1 MPRDDDFGNGLWH
14 WWLLRL
20 DRAPQLLG
28 GIFKNSGYSVGQ
40 PFFFKQIQMSR
51 CGNKKA
57 GIVDPFA
64 EVVGGRYPAP
74 APRYRKAVW
83 KQADGAAPQFGNI
96 KSVQPPI
103 GLERESNC
111 CVQSHITGRRARTA
125 RNFRPTPT
133 PARTSLFATFLSE
146 GSAQATCSSAVTA
159 HWAAGL
165 S

>member
-1 MPRDDDFGNGLWH
+1 
-14 WWLLRL
+14 
-20 DRAPQLLG
+20 
-28 GIFKNSGYSVGQ
+28 
-40 PFFFKQIQMSR
+40 MSR

-103 GLERESNC
+103 GPRERVQLLRAETYHRQKSAHGAQLPPYTYSGENLAVC
-111 CVQSHITGRRARTA
+111 DFPLGGFGAGNVFFRGDGTLGGWTVVNQVAASLLPSPSPRCDPSIHCVCACA
-125 RNFRPTPT
+125 
-133 PARTSLFATFLSE
+133 
-146 GSAQATCSSAVTA
+146 CSDTL
-159 HWAAGL
+159 GG
-165 S
+165 